1 MSVCAPA
8 PPLGGGVR
16 HLASPCP
23 DRGHPPSGAS
33 VGELPLSGSTSW
45 KRPCGPPTPASAGEA
60 TTTAGTW
67 RCEVAYSG
75 PRVYAWLPKSMAQVD
90 SSYDFACGHGVR
102 LRGSCCPSCSLPFLL
117 EQHSTMLG
125 LRSHFSV
132 WLPC

>member
-1 MSVCAPA
+1 MAVCATA
-8 PPLGGGVR
+8 SPLGGGVV
-16 HLASPCP
+16 HLVSPCP

-75 PRVYAWLPKSMAQVD
+75 PRVYAWLRKSMAQVD
-90 SSYDFACGHGVR
+90 SSHDFVFAHGVR
-102 LRGSCCPSCSLPFLL
+102 PRATGCPSVS
-117 EQHSTMLG
+117 
-125 LRSHFSV
+125 
-132 WLPC
+132 